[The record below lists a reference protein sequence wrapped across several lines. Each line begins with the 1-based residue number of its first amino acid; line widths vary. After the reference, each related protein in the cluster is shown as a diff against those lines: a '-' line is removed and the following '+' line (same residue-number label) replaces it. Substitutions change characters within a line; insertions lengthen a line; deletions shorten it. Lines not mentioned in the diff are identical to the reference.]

1 MTSEFI
7 WCMEDVLDL
16 YEQPYDPKHPVI
28 CFDERPCQLI
38 GDAIIPIPIKP
49 GSPKKEHYEYI
60 RNGTCCVFL
69 AFEPLAG
76 KRLICVKERR
86 TMVDYAD
93 FMRLLAGQYPE
104 AETILLVQDNL
115 NTHTAGSFYNAL
127 PPDDAFQLG
136 RRFEYHYTPK
146 KGSWLNMAEIELSA
160 LSKQCLDR
168 RIADMK
174 RLIDEVSAWEQER
187 NAIGAT
193 VRWRFSQTAA
203 AHPAASRRGM
213 RGAAAWIRNHI
224 DLTHS

>member
-1 MTSEFI
+1 
-7 WCMEDVLDL
+7 MEDVLDL
-16 YEQPYDPKHPVI
+16 YEKPYDPKRPVI

-86 TMVDYAD
+86 TMADYAD
-93 FMRLLAGQYPE
+93 FMKLLANQYPE

-168 RIADMK
+168 RIAEMK

-193 VRWRFSQTAA
+193 VRWRFNKDNARVKLQRHYS
-203 AHPAASRRGM
+203 
-213 RGAAAWIRNHI
+213 N
-224 DLTHS
+224 LLN

>member
-1 MTSEFI
+1 
-7 WCMEDVLDL
+7 MEDVLDL

-93 FMRLLAGQYPE
+93 FMRLLADQYPE

-174 RLIDEVSAWEQER
+174 KLIDEVSAWEQER

-193 VRWRFSQTAA
+193 VRWRFNKDNARVKLQRHYS
-203 AHPAASRRGM
+203 
-213 RGAAAWIRNHI
+213 N
-224 DLTHS
+224 LLN

>member
-16 YEQPYDPKHPVI
+16 YEKPYDPKHPVI

-93 FMRLLAGQYPE
+93 FMRLLADQYPE

-193 VRWRFSQTAA
+193 VRWRFNKDNARVKLQRHYS
-203 AHPAASRRGM
+203 
-213 RGAAAWIRNHI
+213 N
-224 DLTHS
+224 LLN